1 MSTRIAIQAQNVSK
15 TFGSGARMVRA
26 LADVTIEINRGELT
40 LLMGPSGSGK
50 TTLLSI
56 LGCILSPSAGEVWV
70 AGNPIGGLS
79 PESLAALRRQHLG
92 FVFQS
97 YNLFPTLTA
106 TENILLALQVRGV
119 QGKEARQLAAQA
131 LAEVGLSQKHDAHPG
146 VLSGGQQ
153 QRLAIARALAGN
165 PTIILADEPT
175 AALDTENGAA
185 VMDLLAGIAKKGDRA
200 VLAVT
205 HDPRTIG
212 YADRIIEIL
221 DGRIVGDSR
230 PVGDS
235 CQEANAPSADGGRQV
250 VDKRYKRGKSL
261 YGHAG
266 RGHSKR
272 R

>member
-1 MSTRIAIQAQNVSK
+1 MSQRIAIEAKNVSK
-15 TFGSGARMVRA
+15 TFGSGAREVRA
-26 LADVTIEINRGELT
+26 LSDVTIQIHRGELT

-56 LGCILSPSAGEVWV
+56 LGCILSATAGEVRV
-70 AGNPIGGLS
+70 AGNPIGALS
-79 PESLAALRRQHLG
+79 AECLAALRRQHLG

-106 TENILLALQVRGV
+106 TENILLALEVRGF
-119 QGKEARQLAAQA
+119 QGMEARQFAASA
-131 LAEVGLSQKHDAHPG
+131 LDQVGLSEKHRSNPG
-146 VLSGGQQ
+146 TLSGGQQ

-165 PTIILADEPT
+165 PTILLADEPT

-185 VMDLLAGIAKKGDRA
+185 VMGLLAGVAKKGDRA

-205 HDPRTIG
+205 HDPRTIR

-230 PVGDS
+230 PNSSV
-235 CQEANAPSADGGRQV
+235 PSPVSGRQV
-250 VDKRYKRGKSL
+250 VDTRNQKGKSRNVP
-261 YGHAG
+261 AG
-266 RGHSKR
+266 RGRKKAR
-272 R
+272 